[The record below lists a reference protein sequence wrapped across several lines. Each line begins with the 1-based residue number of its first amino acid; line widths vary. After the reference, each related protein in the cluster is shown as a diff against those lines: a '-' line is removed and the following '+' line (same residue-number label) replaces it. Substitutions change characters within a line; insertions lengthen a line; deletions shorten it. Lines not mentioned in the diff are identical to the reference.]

1 MAYWQNLWHITVA
14 RLRRISTGFPCS
26 ACSPQAT
33 KPICS
38 SQAKE
43 KATQADF
50 CQCDRLFS
58 HPAFL
63 HPISEMRSGFP
74 HGRYSGSAH
83 LRGLRLLRL
92 YPAFSG
98 FPNDRTSPLRIQA
111 SALTATGIARI
122 STGSLIS
129 TPGPLE
135 PSKAWDTM
143 QHLLVKKRISVPYYV
158 RRTRG
163 QENEPISPS
172 DPLDESR

>member
-1 MAYWQNLWHITVA
+1 MCKTFINFHSSASAPDSHRLPLSSPRQSGPQNHIQLHWQKK
-14 RLRRISTGFPCS
+14 
-26 ACSPQAT
+26 
-33 KPICS
+33 KPHR
-38 SQAKE
+38 Q
-43 KATQADF
+43 TF

-63 HPISEMRSGFP
+63 HPISGMRSGFS

-83 LRGLRLLRL
+83 LGGHRLPRL

-98 FPNDRTSPLRIQA
+98 FPNDRIAPLRIQT

-135 PSKAWDTM
+135 PSKTWDTM
-143 QHLLVKKRISVPYYV
+143 QHLLVKKRISVH
-158 RRTRG
+158 TM
-163 QENEPISPS
+163 
-172 DPLDESR
+172 

>member
-1 MAYWQNLWHITVA
+1 MAFWQYPWHITVA
-14 RLRRISTGFPCS
+14 RLRRTSTGFPCS

-38 SQAKE
+38 FQAKE

-50 CQCDRLFS
+50 CQCDRMFS
-58 HPAFL
+58 QPAFL
-63 HPISEMRSGFP
+63 HPISGMRSGFS

-83 LRGLRLLRL
+83 LRGESLLRL

-129 TPGPLE
+129 TPELSQPTQNMGHH
-135 PSKAWDTM
+135 AAI
-143 QHLLVKKRISVPYYV
+143 QLLK
-158 RRTRG
+158 
-163 QENEPISPS
+163 NEF
-172 DPLDESR
+172 LCHTTYGNRNLGSRNRFR

>member
-1 MAYWQNLWHITVA
+1 MAFWQYPWHITVA
-14 RLRRISTGFPCS
+14 RLRRTSTGFPCS

-38 SQAKE
+38 FQAKE

-50 CQCDRLFS
+50 CQCDRMFS

-63 HPISEMRSGFP
+63 HPISGMRSGFS

-83 LRGLRLLRL
+83 LRGESLLRL

-98 FPNDRTSPLRIQA
+98 FPNDRISPRIQA

-158 RRTRG
+158 RHTRG
-163 QENEPISPS
+163 QENEPISSS
-172 DPLDESR
+172 DPLDES

>member
-1 MAYWQNLWHITVA
+1 MAFWQYPWHITVA
-14 RLRRISTGFPCS
+14 RLRRTSTGFPCS
-26 ACSPQAT
+26 ARSPQAT

-38 SQAKE
+38 FQAKE

-50 CQCDRLFS
+50 CQCDRMFS

-63 HPISEMRSGFP
+63 HPISGMRSGFS

-83 LRGLRLLRL
+83 LRGESLLRL

-98 FPNDRTSPLRIQA
+98 FPNDRIAPLRIQA

-129 TPGPLE
+129 TPGPSQPTRNMGHHAAIQLLKTNFCAILHMETENRELE
-135 PSKAWDTM
+135 IDF
-143 QHLLVKKRISVPYYV
+143 VK
-158 RRTRG
+158 
-163 QENEPISPS
+163 ESP
-172 DPLDESR
+172 